1 MKRTYIQQILLLIAL
16 IVSSCTTFDLP
27 EKCSDGLP
35 TSITINRTDG
45 KNIVAS
51 VGTGIANWEL
61 LSSTKQSLITNTAQ
75 QFTFLTTTY
84 PKGSYTLRAKG
95 KNSCG
100 FDFSLETTITIC
112 DAPTAIT
119 LTANNETISCAINM
133 YGNKSNGGVG
143 LLWEVINKVTLKVE
157 VSELKTDLNTNDIF
171 NFNSTKLLNG
181 DYIIRVSKI
190 NDCNNSPFFLEL
202 PYTITNGIV
211 PSTANYKA
219 FTAGGS
225 NDDNGYYMATDAN
238 GDIFVAGQNGGNAI
252 FDGINYS
259 QAGFFIAKYSNDG
272 KLVKYVTDN
281 TFQRSQREVSG
292 IAFDGL
298 GNVCLSFHDKLTN
311 SNRTYGYVKYKRTDL
326 SYTASFIENDVN
338 GFKFETK
345 GIGVDQDNNTFLLAT
360 AFLPDPNSTTPKYS
374 WVTLIRV
381 SSTNKKTDSGYVY
394 YDVSSSASSASSAA
408 HDIVVHDKDNIYI
421 TGHSKGTV
429 VWKTNPSLTT
439 SSTKY
444 KTFIAKF
451 NGSLVPQWISTE
463 SNASNGYQA
472 ESFDGSKLPENWA
485 NSNIITDLLG
495 NVYMAGVF
503 QGSDIMFGGQT
514 LSNQNTGY
522 FGNRD
527 HYLVKYSSSGNF
539 QWLKSTYKKVA
550 SYGIGKD
557 AKGNILLTGSSTDV
571 SSGEKIYIQKYDANG
586 NNLINQNPIESGGLS
601 AGGGIVEDINGN
613 IWVSGRFNPTGGST
627 HVVTGG
633 QILTPKADDVLI
645 IKYIPK

>member
-1 MKRTYIQQILLLIAL
+1 MKRTQIQILFFITFS
-16 IVSSCTTFDLP
+16 IFSCTTFDLP
-27 EKCSDGLP
+27 EKCSDALP
-35 TSITINRTDG
+35 TSITVTRNG

-51 VGTGIANWEL
+51 AGSGITTWDL
-61 LSSTKQSLITNTAQ
+61 LNSAKQSVVTNSVQ
-75 QFTFLTTTY
+75 QFTVLTTTY
-84 PKGSYTLRAKG
+84 PKGNYTLKANG

-100 FDFSLETTITIC
+100 FVFSLETPLTIC
-112 DAPTAIT
+112 DSPTSIT
-119 LTANNETISCAINM
+119 LTTSNETVSCAINM
-133 YGNKSNGGVG
+133 YGNKSNNGTG
-143 LLWEVINKVTLKVE
+143 LLWEVINKTTLKAD
-157 VSELKTDLNTNDIF
+157 VSETKTDLNTNDVF
-171 NFNSTKLLNG
+171 SFNSTKLING
-181 DYIIRVSKI
+181 DYIIKVSKI
-190 NDCNNSPFFLEL
+190 NDCNNNPFFLEL
-202 PYTITNGIV
+202 PYTVTNGIV
-211 PSTANYKA
+211 PSTAVYKA

-225 NDDNGYYMATDAN
+225 GDDNGYYMATDAN
-238 GDIFVAGQNGGNAI
+238 GDIYIAGQNGGNAA
-252 FDGINYS
+252 FDGIIYS
-259 QAGFFIAKYSNDG
+259 QSGFFVAKYGNDG
-272 KLVKYVTDN
+272 KLIKYVTDN

-298 GNVCLSFHDKLTN
+298 GNVCLSFHDFLTN
-311 SNRTYGYVKYKRTDL
+311 SNRSYGYVKYKKTDL
-326 SYTASFIENDVN
+326 SYTAAFIENDAN
-338 GFKFETK
+338 SFKFETK
-345 GIGVDQDNNTFLLAT
+345 GIGVDQDNNTYLLAT
-360 AFLPDPNSTTPKYS
+360 AFQPDPNSPTPKYS
-374 WVTLIRV
+374 WVTIIKL
-381 SSTNKKTDSGYVY
+381 SSTNKKTDPGYIYKDLSESVV
-394 YDVSSSASSASSAA
+394 VSAAVSAA

-429 VWKTNPSLTT
+429 VWKSNPSLTT

-451 NGSLVPQWISTE
+451 NRSLEAQWISTE

-472 ESFDGSKLPENWA
+472 ESFDSSKQPVNWA
-485 NSNIITDLLG
+485 NSNIITDILG

-550 SYGIGKD
+550 NYGIGKD
-557 AKGNILLTGSSTDV
+557 AYGNILLTGSSTDV
-571 SSGEKIYIQKYDANG
+571 STGEKIYIQKYDANG

-601 AGGGIVEDINGN
+601 AGGGIIEDINRN

-627 HVVTGG
+627 HTIVGG
-633 QILTPKADDVLI
+633 QTLAPKSDDILI